1 MTSGLPSVP
10 LFLQPSIDIMRVCLL
25 LIGLLIS
32 ASTIRAQSPTFDSS
46 RGDSLVTEYF
56 RNQTEELTTATF
68 AEIQTLDD
76 WTSRRDQYRE
86 QLLEMLGLS
95 PFPERTPLNPVV
107 TGSVAHDEGFVVEN
121 LQFQSMPGVYVT
133 GNLYR
138 PAEQNEPLP
147 AILYVCG
154 HGAVRKDGVSFGNKV
169 NYQHHGAWFARNG
182 YVCLT
187 IDTIQ
192 LGELEGIHHG
202 TYREKMWWWNNR
214 GYTPAGVEAWNCVRA
229 LDYLQDREEVNAERL
244 GVTGRSGGG
253 AYSWWIA
260 AIDERIKAA
269 VPVAGITSLKNH
281 VVDGCVEGLCD
292 CMYMVNTYRWDYPMV
307 AALVAPRPLLISNT
321 DKDRIFPLDGVVDV
335 HSKTRRIYDLYEA
348 SDQLGL
354 QITEGPHKDTQ
365 ELRIH
370 AFRWFNRFLK
380 EDVSLIDK
388 TAIKFFEP
396 EQLKVFAS
404 LPPDERVTTIHE
416 SFVPAVNPKELPQQ
430 KNELQR
436 GSLEWMNSLKNHV
449 FRGWPVVNEPLNVR
463 ITSSSEDL
471 LRVEYDSQAPY
482 RLELFVYRPEG
493 NDATLSTYV
502 IDQTRWETLAPALAA
517 AMPEA
522 FTSTTPNLPRWKK
535 ICEQHAGK
543 NIAWIVPR
551 GVGPT
556 EWSRDLKARTQIRR
570 RFMQIGQTAAT
581 MQIYDVRRALQALS
595 SVPNLNWSSLD
606 VHASGE
612 AAFWTLYASLWTTG
626 INQLSLS
633 DLPIRNRDA
642 PDLLN
647 ISRFV
652 ELPHVVLMAADRVNE
667 ITLPSTWE
675 SILGDHPLIANE
687 LILE

>member
-1 MTSGLPSVP
+1 
-10 LFLQPSIDIMRVCLL
+10 
-25 LIGLLIS
+25 
-32 ASTIRAQSPTFDSS
+32 
-46 RGDSLVTEYF
+46 
-56 RNQTEELTTATF
+56 
-68 AEIQTLDD
+68 
-76 WTSRRDQYRE
+76 
-86 QLLEMLGLS
+86 
-95 PFPERTPLNPVV
+95 
-107 TGSVAHDEGFVVEN
+107 
-121 LQFQSMPGVYVT
+121 
-133 GNLYR
+133 
-138 PAEQNEPLP
+138 
-147 AILYVCG
+147 
-154 HGAVRKDGVSFGNKV
+154 
-169 NYQHHGAWFARNG
+169 
-182 YVCLT
+182 
-187 IDTIQ
+187 
-192 LGELEGIHHG
+192 
-202 TYREKMWWWNNR
+202 
-214 GYTPAGVEAWNCVRA
+214 
-229 LDYLQDREEVNAERL
+229 
-244 GVTGRSGGG
+244 
-253 AYSWWIA
+253 
-260 AIDERIKAA
+260 
-269 VPVAGITSLKNH
+269 
-281 VVDGCVEGLCD
+281 
-292 CMYMVNTYRWDYPMV
+292 
-307 AALVAPRPLLISNT
+307 
-321 DKDRIFPLDGVVDV
+321 
-335 HSKTRRIYDLYEA
+335 
-348 SDQLGL
+348 
-354 QITEGPHKDTQ
+354 
-365 ELRIH
+365 
-370 AFRWFNRFLK
+370 
-380 EDVSLIDK
+380 
-388 TAIKFFEP
+388 
-396 EQLKVFAS
+396 
-404 LPPDERVTTIHE
+404 
-416 SFVPAVNPKELPQQ
+416 
-430 KNELQR
+430 
-436 GSLEWMNSLKNHV
+436 
-449 FRGWPVVNEPLNVR
+449 
-463 ITSSSEDL
+463 
-471 LRVEYDSQAPY
+471 VEYDSQAPY

-606 VHASGE
+606 LHASGE

>member
-1 MTSGLPSVP
+1 
-10 LFLQPSIDIMRVCLL
+10 
-25 LIGLLIS
+25 
-32 ASTIRAQSPTFDSS
+32 
-46 RGDSLVTEYF
+46 
-56 RNQTEELTTATF
+56 
-68 AEIQTLDD
+68 
-76 WTSRRDQYRE
+76 
-86 QLLEMLGLS
+86 
-95 PFPERTPLNPVV
+95 
-107 TGSVAHDEGFVVEN
+107 
-121 LQFQSMPGVYVT
+121 
-133 GNLYR
+133 
-138 PAEQNEPLP
+138 
-147 AILYVCG
+147 
-154 HGAVRKDGVSFGNKV
+154 
-169 NYQHHGAWFARNG
+169 
-182 YVCLT
+182 
-187 IDTIQ
+187 
-192 LGELEGIHHG
+192 
-202 TYREKMWWWNNR
+202 
-214 GYTPAGVEAWNCVRA
+214 
-229 LDYLQDREEVNAERL
+229 
-244 GVTGRSGGG
+244 
-253 AYSWWIA
+253 
-260 AIDERIKAA
+260 
-269 VPVAGITSLKNH
+269 
-281 VVDGCVEGLCD
+281 
-292 CMYMVNTYRWDYPMV
+292 MYMVNTYRWDYPMV

-388 TAIKFFEP
+388 SAIKFFEP

>member
-1 MTSGLPSVP
+1 
-10 LFLQPSIDIMRVCLL
+10 MRVCLL

-32 ASTIRAQSPTFDSS
+32 ASTIRAQSPNFDSS

-68 AEIQTLDD
+68 AEIQTLND

-192 LGELEGIHHG
+192 LGEIEGIHHG

-269 VPVAGITSLKNH
+269 VPVAGITSLTNH
-281 VVDGCVEGLCD
+281 VVDGCVEGHCD

-380 EDVSLIDK
+380 DDVSLIDK

-404 LPPDERVTTIHE
+404 LPRDERVTTIHE

-430 KNELQR
+430 KIELQQA
-436 GSLEWMNSLKNHV
+436 SLEWMNLLKNHV
-449 FRGWPVVNEPLNVR
+449 FRGWPVVNEPLNTR

-502 IDQTRWETLAPALAA
+502 IDQERWEKLAPALAA

-556 EWSRDLKARTQIRR
+556 EWSRDLKERTQIRR

-581 MQIYDVRRALQALS
+581 MQIYDVRRAFQALS
-595 SVPNLNWSSLD
+595 SVPNLDWSSLD

-626 INQLSLS
+626 INQLSLT

-652 ELPHVVLMAADRVNE
+652 ELPHVVLMAADRVNQ
-667 ITLPSTWE
+667 IALSSTWE

>member
-1 MTSGLPSVP
+1 
-10 LFLQPSIDIMRVCLL
+10 MRVCLL

-46 RGDSLVTEYF
+46 RGDSLVIEYF

-281 VVDGCVEGLCD
+281 VVDGCVEGHCD